1 MENQEQPRERSGH
14 SRRREGL
21 IRQDINNSYSSE
33 QSQTSRTRDR
43 SHSSAGRSSPTDERA
58 SSRAATSPTS
68 VLASMP
74 PSSTP
79 LPPPPLLPRD
89 DAELPVLLDPVQ
101 EDDKEEQVDEIT
113 KEDVEPDQEEKV
125 EELETRSHSVPEA
138 VPSTEEAGLSEKQSV
153 PVDRQQKKRD
163 SQKQYDLQ
171 KAKEDA
177 KIEALKATILELQ
190 AEEQALIKKIR
201 GEGSAKEIID
211 RHIQQLHEYNE
222 IKDVGQVI
230 LGKCAELEG
239 TTIKKQYENYGLDP
253 TD

>member
-1 MENQEQPRERSGH
+1 MENAEQTRDRSGH
-14 SRRREGL
+14 SRRREDL
-21 IRQDINNSYSSE
+21 IRHDDNRSE
-33 QSQTSRTRDR
+33 QAQTRIRTRTR
-43 SHSSAGRSSPTDERA
+43 SQSGAEGSSPRGERA

-74 PSSTP
+74 PSAP
-79 LPPPPLLPRD
+79 LPPPPPPSDAASQVLPGPP
-89 DAELPVLLDPVQ
+89 AEEDKTESDVELEEEEVELKLGSDPVP
-101 EDDKEEQVDEIT
+101 
-113 KEDVEPDQEEKV
+113 EP
-125 EELETRSHSVPEA
+125 VP
-138 VPSTEEAGLSEKQSV
+138 VPSTEEAAPSETPA

-163 SQKQYDLQ
+163 SQEQHDLQ

-177 KIEALKATILELQ
+177 KIEALKVMILELQ

>member
-1 MENQEQPRERSGH
+1 
-14 SRRREGL
+14 
-21 IRQDINNSYSSE
+21 
-33 QSQTSRTRDR
+33 
-43 SHSSAGRSSPTDERA
+43 
-58 SSRAATSPTS
+58 
-68 VLASMP
+68 MP
-74 PSSTP
+74 PSVP
-79 LPPPPLLPRD
+79 LPPPPPPS
-89 DAELPVLLDPVQ
+89 DAASPGPAEEEKAESDVELEEEVVELKLGSDPVP
-101 EDDKEEQVDEIT
+101 
-113 KEDVEPDQEEKV
+113 EPGQ
-125 EELETRSHSVPEA
+125 
-138 VPSTEEAGLSEKQSV
+138 VPSTEETAPLETPA

-163 SQKQYDLQ
+163 SQEQHDLQ

-177 KIEALKATILELQ
+177 KIEALKAMILELQ

-201 GEGSAKEIID
+201 DEGSAKEIID